1 MEILEEVQQFPV
13 KYCTICS
20 KVYEMVFRKG
30 IEYYVDFP
38 TYGLE
43 RETCCNCK

>member
-1 MEILEEVQQFPV
+1 MENNKSFPV
-13 KYCTICS
+13 RYCLDC
-20 KVYEMVFRKG
+20 EQVFEVDKKE
-30 IEYYVDFP
+30 IWYYKDFP